1 MVSITDIRRRKDT
14 YPCPFVSDRRKAGRT
29 EDAIEKSSV
38 SPTIKWR
45 RVWSNRTAGRKSV
58 GVTARNG
65 QLPIEGEERVNLP
78 EVPSTR
84 IDGQVQH
91 LSAAYQ
97 NQQLFRI
104 SGRMIITMGSWTMTI
119 Y

>member
-14 YPCPFVSDRRKAGRT
+14 YPWFFVSDRGKAGRT

-38 SPTIKWR
+38 SPTIKCR

-58 GVTARNG
+58 GVAATNG
-65 QLPIEGEERVNLP
+65 QLRIKGEERVNLP

-91 LSAAYQ
+91 LSAAYK
-97 NQQLFRI
+97 NQQLFRM
-104 SGRMIITMGSWTMTI
+104 SGKMIITMGSWSMPI